1 MKKEIYFC
9 VAACLAMV
17 AVFPMDALSGEE
29 EVLRTKEALNV
40 YHESYLPAPNHKA
53 FAQSPTGYFG
63 WYTGRTSVE
72 YAKEDALKACN
83 RYVKNGEACV
93 IINVDGVWV
102 KN

>member
-1 MKKEIYFC
+1 MKKGTNLC

-17 AVFPMDALSGEE
+17 AVFPVAAISGE

-40 YHESYLPAPNHKA
+40 YRESYLPAPNHKA

-63 WYTGRTSVE
+63 WYTGRASVE

-83 RYVKNGEACV
+83 RHVKNGEACAIV
-93 IINVDGVWV
+93 NVDGVWV